1 MIFCLQMIIVN
12 ISENRSN
19 YYFKDINT
27 LWKKITKMM
36 FEIYLI
42 NKCCNK
48 FSRRDLVIMYA
59 YPVKL
64 SKLSPHCC
72 PKPSSHA
79 ITPYIHVRAIM
90 HPQHAI
96 QAPLILIRVCYDEVQ
111 NYHLINYTNIYM
123 HNVKLQRLFQ
133 SRNICW
139 VSTLKFSI
147 M

>member
-1 MIFCLQMIIVN
+1 
-12 ISENRSN
+12 
-19 YYFKDINT
+19 
-27 LWKKITKMM
+27 
-36 FEIYLI
+36 
-42 NKCCNK
+42 
-48 FSRRDLVIMYA
+48 MYA

-96 QAPLILIRVCYDEVQ
+96 QAPLILIHVCYDEVQ
-111 NYHLINYTNIYM
+111 NYHLIDYTNIYM

-133 SRNICW
+133 SLISFSFHVNIIYN
-139 VSTLKFSI
+139 VDMLMFKVFITLGTANLNQRKILHYKWLKCRFDQ
-147 M
+147 

>member
-1 MIFCLQMIIVN
+1 MIIVN

-79 ITPYIHVRAIM
+79 ILHHAITFMSEWTIM
-90 HPQHAI
+90 HPFQLM
-96 QAPLILIRVCYDEVQ
+96 QY
-111 NYHLINYTNIYM
+111 
-123 HNVKLQRLFQ
+123 LFSSTYNSYVDVENCSL
-133 SRNICW
+133 SRSCELSKYRRDVWKIAD
-139 VSTLKFSI
+139 
-147 M
+147 